1 MLLAAG
7 AEWDYGGALYHCVV
21 TATTVGYGD
30 MHIRTQARLATSSSP
45 PHLPTCP
52 PVHLPT
58 CPAAQLPPPAHPP
71 TTTHG
76 RLSQAGRALAIAH
89 ILLSTSWIASVASR
103 LAAKYQQR
111 KAQLWH
117 AEYMASSLD
126 TELLRSLVQG
136 GPLEESNGIDKLHFV
151 LGMLTN
157 LKVVQWEQ
165 VQPFLDVFDAWD
177 EHGTGFL
184 HADDI
189 ETMAN
194 FSQAS

>member
-1 MLLAAG
+1 
-7 AEWDYGGALYHCVV
+7 
-21 TATTVGYGD
+21 
-30 MHIRTQARLATSSSP
+30 
-45 PHLPTCP
+45 
-52 PVHLPT
+52 
-58 CPAAQLPPPAHPP
+58 
-71 TTTHG
+71 
-76 RLSQAGRALAIAH
+76 
-89 ILLSTSWIASVASR
+89 
-103 LAAKYQQR
+103 
-111 KAQLWH
+111 
-117 AEYMASSLD
+117 MASSLD

-184 HADDI
+184 NADDI